1 MSLERTMNDLE
12 EHIDY
17 ASSFFGDLRHE
28 IEIELKDLHDEITEL
43 KDEKSQLEEQNEL
56 LEEDNMDLRSENT
69 QLKLEIVDY
78 LLLISQLK
86 ENVDI

>member
-1 MSLERTMNDLE
+1 MSVQKLMDKVETYL
-12 EHIDY
+12 DY
-17 ASSFFGDLRHE
+17 TNSYFKDLRQE
-28 IEIELKDLHDEITEL
+28 FEVLETDYINDINKLE
-43 KDEKSQLEEQNEL
+43 DEKSQLEEQNEL
-56 LEEDNMDLRSENT
+56 LEEDNMNLRSENT

>member
-1 MSLERTMNDLE
+1 MSIERTMNEVENHL
-12 EHIDY
+12 DY
-17 ASSFFGDLRHE
+17 VNDYFKDLRQE
-28 IEIELKDLHDEITEL
+28 FEVLETDYINDINKLE
-43 KDEKSQLEEQNEL
+43 DEKSQLEEQNEL
-56 LEEDNMDLRSENT
+56 LEEDNMNLRSENT

>member
-1 MSLERTMNDLE
+1 MNEVENHL
-12 EHIDY
+12 DY
-17 ASSFFGDLRHE
+17 VNDYF
-28 IEIELKDLHDEITEL
+28 KDLKQEVEALKTDYITEITEL
-43 KDEKSQLEEQNEL
+43 EDEKSQLEEQNEL
-56 LEEDNMDLRSENT
+56 LEENNMNLRSENT